1 MRTHMLNFFNDLHPD
16 IQYVFQLFSP
26 VRAEI
31 IFNIQINII
40 MPNRIQSMKKQLIIH
55 QIVKFIV
62 IMITFIGNI
71 PAFIYDNRPESY
83 PSFFEKPIYQLRIKR
98 IIPLIQISPFHFQC
112 ILIFHPQA
120 FQLPLHLFY
129 FMQRSRNIPQYH
141 EPFAIFLKM
150 TALIAIIIIYPRPT
164 HDFKD
169 KKIKANLSNFY
180 LKTKPKHI
188 FSLYIAKSLIWR

>member
-1 MRTHMLNFFNDLHPD
+1 MYYQLLFHTLDPVWHYNIYLDIKDNLSSYRTEKLKDILN
-16 IQYVFQLFSP
+16 
-26 VRAEI
+26 VRMEI
-31 IFNIQINII
+31 IEKIQHV
-40 MPNRIQSMKKQLIIH
+40 RSHELDLLQLCDL
-55 QIVKFIV
+55 
-62 IMITFIGNI
+62 FIGNI